1 MHGLLARDAQ
11 GRWRPGPLL
20 AVLAAGA
27 PDPLVAAAT
36 EVLPRLRDRTG
47 ESVQVYRPDG
57 LARVCIA
64 VSEPAAGSAGHRP
77 ARVLDCR

>member
-1 MHGLLARDAQ
+1 MTVLV
-11 GRWRPGPLL
+11 

-27 PDPLVAAAT
+27 PDPLVVAAT

-57 LARVCIA
+57 LSRICIA
-64 VSEPAAGSAGHRP
+64 VSEPTAGLRDTVPLAALTGPHASA
-77 ARVLDCR
+77 V